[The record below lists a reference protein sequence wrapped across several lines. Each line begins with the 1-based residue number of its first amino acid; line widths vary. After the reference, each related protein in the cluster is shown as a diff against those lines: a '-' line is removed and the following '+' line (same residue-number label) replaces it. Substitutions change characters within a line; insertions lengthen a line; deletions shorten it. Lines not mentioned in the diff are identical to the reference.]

1 MLIEFSYEYAWI
13 IPACPLISSAL
24 TGLISFFFPKA
35 TTGIRR
41 LCAALSIS
49 QLTVSMVM
57 SIFLFLQQSI
67 NHSTQQYLWPRI
79 LRNDIPLKIGFL
91 LDPLTLIMS
100 ILVTTVGILVMIH
113 SDSYMCHDE
122 GYVRFFTYLSLF
134 TASMLGLVF
143 SPNLVQIHA
152 FWELVGM
159 CSYLLIGFWFS
170 RPSAA
175 NACQKAFVTN
185 RIGDFGLLLGILGIY
200 RITGSFEVYELCNR
214 FVDLIG
220 TSSVDPVLANII
232 IVLLFLGPIAKSAQI
247 PPHVWLPDAMEG
259 PTPISALIHAATM
272 VAAGIFLVA
281 RIFNLI
287 QVLPLSMNVISRIG
301 GITALLGSTLA
312 FAQRDL
318 KRGLAYSTMSQLGYM
333 VLSLGLGA
341 YRSAL
346 FHLITHAYS
355 KALLFPAS
363 GSVIHSMEKI
373 VGYSPAKS

>member
-1 MLIEFSYEYAWI
+1 
-13 IPACPLISSAL
+13 
-24 TGLISFFFPKA
+24 
-35 TTGIRR
+35 
-41 LCAALSIS
+41 
-49 QLTVSMVM
+49 M
-57 SIFLFLQQSI
+57 SIFIFLQQSI
-67 NHSTQQYLWPRI
+67 NHYTQQYLWPRI

-134 TASMLGLVF
+134 TASMLGPVF

-185 RIGDFGLLLGILGIY
+185 RIGDFGLLLGISGIY
-200 RITGSFEVYELCNR
+200 RITGSFDVYELCSR
-214 FVDLIG
+214 FVELIG

-232 IVLLFLGPIAKSAQI
+232 ILLLFLGPIAKSAQI

-287 QVLPLSMNVISRIG
+287 QVLPLSMNVISRVG

-373 VGYSPAKS
+373 VGYSPVKS